1 MGQREKSAQGFEAFR
16 RKGAVAPSGVLP
28 EHKGLA

>member
-1 MGQREKSAQGFEAFR
+1 MGQREKSAQGFDAFR
-16 RKGAVAPSGVLP
+16 REAGVAPRGVLP